1 MQVPLSRPDITEK
14 EINAVLSVL
23 NTHYLSLGPKLK
35 EFEESFARYL
45 GVKHAVAV
53 SNGTAGL
60 HLAVRALGIGEGD
73 NDLFFVK
80 LGRKKQKAVITTPFS
95 FIASANA
102 MLYERAA
109 PIFVDIDPL
118 TLNIDAEKVKEFV
131 ENQCEWD
138 GQRKAKG
145 GRRKAE
151 GKETVNTGLFVKQEV
166 AADLFPSRSYSES
179 FLPLTIKALLPV
191 HVFGHPVDMAPL
203 MEISERYNLP
213 IIEDACE
220 AIGSEYKRRKVGTFG
235 AAAVFSFYPNKPIT
249 TGEGGLL
256 VTNQDEL
263 ADSFVSMRNQG
274 RSTMRT
280 AWLEHARL
288 GYNYRM
294 DELSAAL
301 GIAQLERIEEIL
313 QKREKVAQLYFET
326 LQDIDEIELPYI
338 APYAKMRWF
347 VFVIRVKEGID
358 RDGVMGFLREH
369 GVGARPYFTPIHLQP
384 FYREMF
390 GYKEGDFPV
399 TEQVSKRTIAI
410 PFHNNLTEEEIKYV
424 ALKLKEG
431 LIR

>member
-1 MQVPLSRPDITEK
+1 MVKKKYRRKMMQVPLSRPDITEK

-35 EFEESFARYL
+35 EFEESFASYL
-45 GVKHAVAV
+45 GMKHAVAV

-73 NDLFFVK
+73 
-80 LGRKKQKAVITTPFS
+80 AVITTPFS

-102 MLYERAA
+102 MLYERAM

-131 ENQCEWD
+131 ENQCKWD
-138 GQRKAKG
+138 RQGSKG
-145 GRRKAE
+145 ALVARRSQ
-151 GKETVNTGLFVKQEV
+151 GL
-166 AADLFPSRSYSES
+166 R
-179 FLPLTIKALLPV
+179 LPARHSPKSGTSATRVIKAILPV

-220 AIGSEYKRRKVGTFG
+220 AIGSEYKGQKVGTFG
-235 AAAVFSFYPNKPIT
+235 AASVFSFYPNKPIT

-256 VTNQDEL
+256 VTDRDEL
-263 ADSFVSMRNQG
+263 ADSFLQMRNQG
-274 RSTMRT
+274 RSTMKT
-280 AWLEHARL
+280 AWLEHACL

-301 GIAQLERIEEIL
+301 GIAQMERIEEIL
-313 QKREKVAQLYFET
+313 RKREEVAQLYFDT

-338 APYAKMRWF
+338 APYATMRWF
-347 VFVIRVKEGID
+347 VFVIRVKEGVD

-390 GYKEGDFPV
+390 GYKEDDFPV

-410 PFHNNLTEEEIKYV
+410 PFHNNLTEKEIKYV
-424 ALKLKEG
+424 AFKLKEG
-431 LIR
+431 CQRIMVTD

>member
-23 NTHYLSLGPKLK
+23 KTHYLSLGPKLK
-35 EFEESFARYL
+35 GFEESFARYL
-45 GVKHAVAV
+45 SMKHAVAV

-73 NDLFFVK
+73 
-80 LGRKKQKAVITTPFS
+80 AVITTPFS

-102 MLYERAA
+102 MLYERAV
-109 PIFVDIDPL
+109 PLFVDIAPL

-131 ENQCEWD
+131 EEQCEWD
-138 GQRKAKG
+138 G
-145 GRRKAE
+145 GRRRGRLLERKGALV
-151 GKETVNTGLFVKQEV
+151 TRLSQGL
-166 AADLFPSRSYSES
+166 R
-179 FLPLTIKALLPV
+179 LPASLVIKAILPV

-263 ADSFVSMRNQG
+263 ADSFISMRNQG
-274 RSTMRT
+274 RSTMKT
-280 AWLEHARL
+280 AWLEHVCL

-301 GIAQLERIEEIL
+301 GIAQMERIEEIL

-390 GYKEGDFPV
+390 GYKEGDFPI
-399 TEQVSKRTIAI
+399 TEQVSKHTIAI

-431 LIR
+431 LSTD

>member
-45 GVKHAVAV
+45 GMKHAVAV

-73 NDLFFVK
+73 
-80 LGRKKQKAVITTPFS
+80 AVITTPFS

-102 MLYERAA
+102 MLYERAV

-118 TLNIDAEKVKEFV
+118 TLNIDVEKVKEFV
-131 ENQCEWD
+131 EKQCEWE
-138 GQRKAKG
+138 GQRGKRAKG
-145 GRRKAE
+145 QV
-151 GKETVNTGLFVKQEV
+151 GKRWLVTRHSPLTTHH
-166 AADLFPSRSYSES
+166 S
-179 FLPLTIKALLPV
+179 PLTIKAILPV

-203 MEISERYNLP
+203 VEISERYNIP

-220 AIGSEYKRRKVGTFG
+220 AIGSEYKGQKVGTFG
-235 AAAVFSFYPNKPIT
+235 AASVFSFYPNKPIT

-263 ADSFVSMRNQG
+263 ADSFISMRNQG
-274 RSTMRT
+274 RSTMKT
-280 AWLEHARL
+280 AWLEHACL

-301 GIAQLERIEEIL
+301 GIAQMERIEEIL
-313 QKREKVAQLYFET
+313 QKRDRVAQMYFDT

-338 APYAKMRWF
+338 APYATMRWF

-390 GYKEGDFPV
+390 GYKEGDFPI
-399 TEQVSKRTIAI
+399 TEQVSNRTIAI

-424 ALKLKEG
+424 ALKLSTDFRNG
-431 LIR
+431 LSGLLSAGGV